1 MVLETDSAS
10 SGRYWQFLAGYVVL
24 SVGGGLGLVLLAGR
38 SSAVMAGIEILVT
51 LVVLALASVATV
63 PALYRDANALDRR
76 DAEWNPDWRKYV
88 AFVLGG
94 PVLAFLVVNHAGGPK
109 VAVFVA
115 AISLVVGTFETCA
128 VYLYNRHR
136 HVGLPS

>member
-1 MVLETDSAS
+1 MVLETDSTS

-24 SVGGGLGLVLLAGR
+24 SVGGGVGLVFLAGQ
-38 SSAVMAGIEILVT
+38 SSALMAGIEILVT
-51 LVVLALASVATV
+51 LVILALASVATV
-63 PALYRDANALDRR
+63 PALYRDANTLDHP
-76 DAEWNPDWRKYV
+76 DSEWRPDWRKYV
-88 AFVLGG
+88 AFVFGG
-94 PVLAFLVVNHAGGPK
+94 PILAFLAVNHAAGPR
-109 VAVFVA
+109 VAIFVA